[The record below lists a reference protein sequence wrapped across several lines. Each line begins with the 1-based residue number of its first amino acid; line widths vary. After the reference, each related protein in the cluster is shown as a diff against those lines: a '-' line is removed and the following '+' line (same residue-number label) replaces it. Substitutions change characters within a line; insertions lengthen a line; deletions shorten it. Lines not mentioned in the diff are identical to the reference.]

1 MQNII
6 FASTSAQSSK
16 HAPRPGQRKP
26 YLGILS
32 TKGLIKTTSK
42 TLTHFKTYLIAYRDG
57 RVSERAVPRHADLH
71 RHRLREEVAHP
82 VGDLCHH
89 HAEAERQQEDP
100 DQPPT
105 PLPVL
110 VRGRAQ
116 PGDVDLREVHRHLLL
131 VAGKRFPLPRP
142 LLPRL
147 PAHHATARLAGVG
160 GGEAGVER
168 GRHGDRCAAGLIT
181 RARLRRMTSR
191 CRGEG
196 DDRGPAALS
205 LTLSHFPLLGLET
218 KETGTLDS
226 MIFLA
231 EDKRVGGTEEER
243 FGFSRSIHFGIHALF
258 TRSREGITR
267 GDLIWQGINH

>member
-1 MQNII
+1 MPH
-6 FASTSAQSSK
+6 SV
-16 HAPRPGQRKP
+16 
-26 YLGILS
+26 
-32 TKGLIKTTSK
+32 
-42 TLTHFKTYLIAYRDG
+42 RD
-57 RVSERAVPRHADLH
+57 
-71 RHRLREEVAHP
+71 LR
-82 VGDLCHH
+82 DH
-89 HAEAERQQEDP
+89 HAEAEREQEDP
-100 DQPPT
+100 DQTPA

-116 PGDVDLREVHRHLLL
+116 PGDVDLREMHRHPVLVFRDDAA
-131 VAGKRFPLPRP
+131 VAGERRFPLPLAELP
-142 LLPRL
+142 LPFPRL
-147 PAHHATARLAGVG
+147 GGLSAAHHARLAGVG

-168 GRHGDRCAAGLIT
+168 GRHGERGAAGLIT
-181 RARLRRMTSR
+181 CARLRRMTSR

-196 DDRGPAALS
+196 EDRGPAALS

-218 KETGTLDS
+218 KETATLDS

-231 EDKRVGGTEEER
+231 EDKRVGETEEER